1 MNKFEPEWEQ
11 WAAMCVHAG
20 ITPQS
25 RESLQVVFY
34 SGAMAWARLV
44 TRIASEHGPADA
56 HAVLTALLEEMIG
69 FANARRGPKEYE
81 Q

>member
-1 MNKFEPEWEQ
+1 MNLFERKWEQ

-44 TRIASEHGPADA
+44 RRIMSEHGPDA
-56 HAVLTALLEEMIG
+56 RAVLDDLLDEMIG
-69 FANARRGPKEYE
+69 FANVRRGPTRV